1 MAVPMASCLT
11 FIAAPPMP
19 RVRKPRSIVVDAG
32 DDVALVLE
40 ML

>member
-1 MAVPMASCLT
+1 MAVPMASYFT
-11 FIAAPPMP
+11 FIAAPLMP
-19 RVRKPRSIVVDAG
+19 RVRKPTSIVVDAG